1 MSFEHPIHRPFMSIG
16 KTEGMVHQR
25 SRRSVMA
32 LLTSL
37 AVATA
42 VTTAALPAPGATA
55 ATSRSKATT
64 KVSTRTP
71 FVAPSAEY
79 GLTLTKFAADLDAF
93 WAVELPKNYRIPYR
107 PLRGYFAYDSVT
119 NPPDCGSRMRYPDV
133 AGNAFYCRAAD
144 YIAFDNEQLFPDLY
158 AGFGDISLGMVLAH
172 EMGHAVQTRTK
183 TRLPSVY
190 AELQADCFAG
200 AWLRH
205 VADGRSKFVKLDSGV
220 IEDALSAT
228 LAFRDRPGIGAGEA
242 GAHGNGFDRTGAVQ
256 IGYDEG
262 AGRCATFRTNPP
274 PVTATSFQ
282 AASDAASGGDVSL
295 DEAVRLTIAS
305 ANRHFAS
312 VPGFVPITVVQRTDR
327 ATVAALS
334 RECANSS
341 AVLEQRVAVCPD
353 IGSGQPLVRVSENA
367 LNDASTKVG
376 DVGASMILVLGWTTR
391 VQQLLG
397 EPTRDS
403 SVKAE
408 LRATCLAGTWLG
420 AAQRGESGTP
430 EDSISL
436 SPGDVDEALITVI
449 RTGGSAT
456 IFDRVRAL
464 RVGFQATTP
473 SAGCARY

>member
-1 MSFEHPIHRPFMSIG
+1 MFHP
-16 KTEGMVHQR
+16 R
-25 SRRSVMA
+25 SRRSVGA
-32 LLTSL
+32 FLTTL
-37 AVATA
+37 VIGVAVS
-42 VTTAALPAPGATA
+42 TAALPGTDASA
-55 ATSRSKATT
+55 ATSRTKATT
-64 KVSTRTP
+64 KASTRTP
-71 FVAPSAEY
+71 FVAPPGEY

-93 WAVELPKNYRIPYR
+93 WAVELPKYYKIPYR
-107 PLRGYFAYDSVT
+107 PMRGYYAYDSVA
-119 NPPDCGSRMRYPDV
+119 NPPDCGTPMRYTDI
-133 AGNAFYCRAAD
+133 AGNAFYCRVAD

-158 AGFGDISLGMVLAH
+158 EGFGDISLGMVLAH
-172 EMGHAVQTRTK
+172 ELGHAVQTRTK

-200 AWLRH
+200 SWLRH
-205 VADGRSKFVKLDSGV
+205 VADGKSKFVKLDSGV

-228 LAFRDRPGIGAGEA
+228 LAFRDRPGIGAQEA

-262 AGRCATFRTNPP
+262 TARCATFRTNPP

-312 VPGFVPITVVQRTDR
+312 VPGFMPITVVQRTDR
-327 ATVAALS
+327 ATVAALG
-334 RECANSS
+334 RECPNTS

-353 IGSGQPLVRVSENA
+353 GGSGQPLIRVSENA
-367 LNDASTKVG
+367 LNDALTKVG
-376 DVGASMILVLGWTTR
+376 DVGVSMILVLGWTTR
-391 VQQLLG
+391 VQQILG

-420 AAQRGESGTP
+420 AAQRGESGTA
-430 EDSISL
+430 EDPISL

-464 RVGFQATTP
+464 RVGFQATSP
-473 SAGCARY
+473 VAGCARY

>member
-1 MSFEHPIHRPFMSIG
+1 MF
-16 KTEGMVHQR
+16 HQR
-25 SRRSVMA
+25 SRRNVGA
-32 LLTSL
+32 FLTTL
-37 AVATA
+37 AV
-42 VTTAALPAPGATA
+42 VVA
-55 ATSRSKATT
+55 ATSAVLPGTGASAAAATRAKA
-64 KVSTRTP
+64 KSSTRTP
-71 FVAPSAEY
+71 FVAPPGEY

-93 WAVELPKNYRIPYR
+93 WAVELPKNYKIPYR
-107 PLRGYFAYDSVT
+107 PMRGYFAYDSVK
-119 NPPDCGSRMRYPDV
+119 NPPDCGTPMRYADI
-133 AGNAFYCRAAD
+133 AGNAFYCRVAD

-158 AGFGDISLGMVLAH
+158 EGFGDISLGMVLAH
-172 EMGHAVQTRTK
+172 ELGHAVQARTK

-200 AWLRH
+200 SWLRH
-205 VADGRSKFVKLDSGV
+205 VADGKSKFVKLDSGV

-228 LAFRDRPGIGAGEA
+228 LAFRDRPGIGAQEA

-262 AGRCATFRTNPP
+262 TARCATFRTNPP

-312 VPGFVPITVVQRTDR
+312 VLGFVPITAVQRTDR

-334 RECANSS
+334 RECPTSS

-353 IGSGQPLVRVSENA
+353 GGSGQPLIRVSENA
-367 LNDASTKVG
+367 LNDALTKVG
-376 DVGASMILVLGWTTR
+376 DVGVSMILVLGWTTR

-408 LRATCLAGTWLG
+408 LRATCFAGTWLG
-420 AAQRGESGTP
+420 AAQRGESGTA
-430 EDSISL
+430 EDPISL

-464 RVGFQATTP
+464 RVGFQATSP
-473 SAGCARY
+473 VAGCARY

>member
-1 MSFEHPIHRPFMSIG
+1 MI
-16 KTEGMVHQR
+16 HQR
-25 SRRSVMA
+25 SRRSVGA
-32 LLTSL
+32 LL
-37 AVATA
+37 ATLTFA
-42 VTTAALPAPGATA
+42 ASVTAAALPVPSATA
-55 ATSRSKATT
+55 ASAARSRTKAL
-64 KVSTRTP
+64 TRTP
-71 FVAPSAEY
+71 FVAPPGEY
-79 GLTLTKFAADLDAF
+79 GRTLTKFAADLDAF
-93 WAVELPKNYRIPYR
+93 WAVELPKYYKIPYR
-107 PLRGYFAYDSVT
+107 PMRGYFAYDSVN
-119 NPPDCGSRMRYPDV
+119 NPPDCGSRMRYPDI
-133 AGNAFYCRAAD
+133 AGNAFYCRVAD

-158 AGFGDISLGMVLAH
+158 NGFGDISLGMVLAH
-172 EMGHAVQTRTK
+172 ELGHAVQTRTK

-200 AWLRH
+200 SWLRH
-205 VADGRSKFVKLDSGV
+205 VADGKSKFVKLDGGV

-228 LAFRDRPGIGAGEA
+228 LAFRDRPGIGAQEA

-262 AGRCATFRTNPP
+262 TGRCATFRTNPP

-312 VPGFVPITVVQRTDR
+312 VPGFTPITAVQRTDR
-327 ATVAALS
+327 STVAALI
-334 RECANSS
+334 RECANTS

-353 IGSGQPLVRVSENA
+353 SGSGQPLMRVSENA
-367 LNDASTKVG
+367 LNDAETKVG

-420 AAQRGESGTP
+420 AAQRGESGTA
-430 EDSISL
+430 EDPISL

-464 RVGFQATTP
+464 RVGFQASTP
-473 SAGCARY
+473 IAGCARF

>member
-1 MSFEHPIHRPFMSIG
+1 MA
-16 KTEGMVHQR
+16 HQR
-25 SRRSVMA
+25 LRRSVGA
-32 LLTSL
+32 FLTAITL
-37 AVATA
+37 AGIAS
-42 VTTAALPAPGATA
+42 TAALPAPSAAAATA
-55 ATSRSKATT
+55 SKSRTKAP
-64 KVSTRTP
+64 TRTP
-71 FVAPSAEY
+71 FVAPPGEY

-93 WAVELPKNYRIPYR
+93 WAVELPKHYKIPYR
-107 PLRGYFAYDSVT
+107 PLRGYFAYDSVN
-119 NPPDCGSRMRYPDV
+119 NPPDCGTRMRYTEI
-133 AGNAFYCRAAD
+133 AGNAFYCRVAD

-158 AGFGDISLGMVLAH
+158 EGFGDISLGMVLAH
-172 EMGHAVQTRTK
+172 EFGHAVQTRTK

-200 AWLRH
+200 SWLRH
-205 VADGRSKFVKLDSGV
+205 VADGKSKFVKLDSGV

-228 LAFRDRPGIGAGEA
+228 LAFRDRPGIGAQEA

-262 AGRCATFRTNPP
+262 TGRCAAFRTNPP

-334 RECANSS
+334 RECANTS

-353 IGSGQPLVRVSENA
+353 SGSGQPLMRVSENA

-376 DVGASMILVLGWTTR
+376 DVGASMIVVLGWTTR

-408 LRATCLAGTWLG
+408 LRATCLAGSWLG
-420 AAQRGESGTP
+420 AAQRGEIGAADDP
-430 EDSISL
+430 ISL

-449 RTGGSAT
+449 RTGGSAK

-473 SAGCARY
+473 IAGCARF